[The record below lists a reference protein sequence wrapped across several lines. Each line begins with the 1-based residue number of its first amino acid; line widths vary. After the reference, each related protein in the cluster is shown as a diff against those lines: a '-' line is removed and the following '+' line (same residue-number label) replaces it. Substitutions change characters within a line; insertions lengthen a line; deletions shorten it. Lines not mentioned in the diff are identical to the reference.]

1 MADDEDTVDL
11 DEKEDYSD
19 DLSENESLNLEEED
33 HDERSKELNKLIS
46 DSTINKS
53 NTYGDYS
60 NSVVDLENDDSNM
73 FLKKF
78 QENIK
83 EDYILKNHPECLS
96 VNRDEIKKLVEI
108 KKKDNVIVD
117 NFHKTLPILTKYEKT
132 KILGLRLK
140 QLNNN
145 AKPYISF
152 DKPILD
158 NYLIAIKELEE
169 KVLPFIIKRPL
180 PNNMFE
186 YWRLQD
192 LDIL

>member
-1 MADDEDTVDL
+1 MADDEDIADL
-11 DEKEDYSD
+11 EEKDDFSD
-19 DLSENESLNLEEED
+19 VVSENESIDLED
-33 HDERSKELNKLIS
+33 DDERSNELNKLIT
-46 DSTINKS
+46 DSNMNTS

-60 NSVVDLENDDSNM
+60 DSVIDLENDDSNM
-73 FLKKF
+73 FLEKFKKD
-78 QENIK
+78 IK

-96 VNRDEIKKLVEI
+96 VNRDEINKLVEV
-108 KKKDNVIVD
+108 KKKDNIIVD

-145 AKPYISF
+145 AKPYLSF

-192 LDIL
+192 

>member
-1 MADDEDTVDL
+1 MAEDEDIVDL
-11 DEKEDYSD
+11 EEKDEFSD
-19 DLSENESLNLEEED
+19 DVSDTESIDLED
-33 HDERSKELNKLIS
+33 HDERSKELNKLIT
-46 DSTINKS
+46 DSNMNIS

-60 NSVVDLENDDSNM
+60 DSVIDLENDDTNM

-78 QENIK
+78 KDDIK

-96 VNRDEIKKLVEI
+96 VNRDEINKLVEV

-132 KILGLRLK
+132 KILGIRLK

-145 AKPYISF
+145 ATPYLSF